1 MGNADGGN
9 TIPTE
14 TGKNLSKTAEKRKER
29 NENQPMYKKDIQP
42 VKSVNE
48 EKESKEES
56 NVLQEEIKRLKDL
69 SNYNEKTQ

>member
-1 MGNADGGN
+1 
-9 TIPTE
+9 
-14 TGKNLSKTAEKRKER
+14 
-29 NENQPMYKKDIQP
+29 MYKKDIQP